1 MEYIYAVLNF
11 LNDYCLYVL
20 PTIAVLL
27 FVFGF
32 VNWSCN
38 VYRRQNKKIAY
49 CSRIIA
55 SYPDKVGLYANLL
68 PETYR
73 RQWRAFVNSGTEKPS
88 SVFEFVPLRGKTRL
102 VWLIVIVAFAS
113 SLYVAVFALTSAQ
126 IGYILYQVAFWLAF
140 GLIIVANK
148 AIRRKNERRAK
159 QNFAKLVSLLNRAAS
174 LPKSGDAIID
184 ETVAKLNNLKK
195 NGVND
200 IVIGEASA
208 LLRGKGLDGERSV
221 EQQRKLNTALN
232 GLLQAYARNATSP
245 VGRLGSST
253 K

>member
-1 MEYIYAVLNF
+1 MEYINVVLNF

-20 PTIAVLL
+20 PAIAALL
-27 FVFGF
+27 FLFGI
-32 VNWSCN
+32 VNWASN

-73 RQWRAFVNSGTEKPS
+73 RQWRAFVNSGAEKPS
-88 SVFEFVPLRGKTRL
+88 SVFEFVPLRGKIHL
-102 VWLIVIVAFAS
+102 VCLIVIVAVAS
-113 SLYVAVFALTSAQ
+113 SLYVAVFALTNAQ

-140 GLIIVANK
+140 GLIMVANK
-148 AIRRKNERRAK
+148 AINRKNERYAK
-159 QNFAKLVSLLNRAAS
+159 QIFGKLVSLLNSAAS
-174 LPKSGDAIID
+174 LPKSDDAIIE

-195 NGVND
+195 NGVTD
-200 IVIGEASA
+200 VVIGEASA
-208 LLRGKGLDGERSV
+208 LLRGKGLDCNRSV

-232 GLLQAYARNATSP
+232 GLLQAYARNAP
-245 VGRLGSST
+245 KIG
-253 K
+253 